1 VDRKSEREVREGKI
15 TGEKI
20 KAIAIEKKEKKT
32 KKKGK
37 RKRSTKKR

>member
-20 KAIAIEKKEKKT
+20 KAIAIEKKEK
-32 KKKGK
+32 